1 MPQFPNW
8 NFLIFIAR
16 ELFDG
21 GITSVEEL
29 KKNQDSLTPYQ
40 KIGLKHFEDFE
51 LRIPRDEI
59 GEIEIKAKKAIQ
71 SLDENYQ
78 VQTKSL

>member
-1 MPQFPNW
+1 M
-8 NFLIFIAR
+8 
-16 ELFDG
+16 FDA

-59 GEIEIKAKKAIQ
+59 GEIEIKAKKVNFVFLPCTYFGLFIM
-71 SLDENYQ
+71 
-78 VQTKSL
+78 